1 MSPPTARPEPPG
13 LEPGPTGGRTP
24 VAVLLSGSGRTL
36 ENLLEVRARGELPV
50 DPVLVV
56 SSRDDA
62 YGLVRAERAGVPRVV
77 LRRKDFAGVAP
88 FTAAVFDACRAA
100 GARVVLCAGWLCLL
114 RPIPADFRGRT
125 LNIHPALLPAFGGK
139 GMYGD
144 HVHAAVLA
152 AGATESGC
160 TVHQVDD
167 EYDHGEV
174 LLQRR
179 VPVLPGDDV
188 HALAARVFE
197 AERAA
202 YPEAIRRLLARG

>member
-1 MSPPTARPEPPG
+1 M
-13 LEPGPTGGRTP
+13 TGSVGAVSAPTP

-36 ENLLEVRARGELPV
+36 ENLLELRARGELPI

-62 YGLVRAERAGVPRVV
+62 YGLVRAERAGIPRTII
-77 LRRKDFAGVAP
+77 RRKDFDGVVP
-88 FTAAVFDACRAA
+88 FTDAVFAACRGA
-100 GARVVLCAGWLCLL
+100 GARLVLCAGWLCLL

-125 LNIHPALLPAFGGK
+125 LNIHPSLLPRFGGK

-144 HVHAAVLA
+144 RVHEAVLA
-152 AGATESGC
+152 SGATESGC
-160 TVHQVDD
+160 TVHLVDD

-197 AERAA
+197 AEREA
-202 YPEAIRRLLARG
+202 YPEAIRAAVARLQGP